1 MMNIC
6 LINFIFMTQGKK
18 KHHYSL
24 LKIWGLHA
32 MLSPIYSQII
42 TLYEVY
48 LTKGV
53 LSAFLIKV
61 SNPLLFLS

>member
-1 MMNIC
+1 MKNIC
-6 LINFIFMTQGKK
+6 IINFIVMTQGMK
-18 KHHYSL
+18 KHHCSL

-42 TLYEVY
+42 TLYEVN
-48 LTKGV
+48 LTRGV

-61 SNPLLFLS
+61 PSPLLFLS